1 MVELSLVMPM
11 YNEEECV
18 KQVVNEVKEYFD
30 ENDLDFELVIVNN
43 GSKDKTGDIL
53 EEMHKEDSRVRVVH
67 VVKNKGYGY
76 GVRQGLKA
84 CVGRV
89 IGYNDGDGQV
99 KPKDILRVYE
109 PIKEKKSGFS
119 KAIRYNR
126 GDGLKRI
133 FASFFYNG
141 IFHLLFLT
149 RWRDIN
155 AKPKFFT
162 QDFFK
167 TLELESDDWFIDAE
181 IMINVIHKSFKVH
194 EVLVKFKERDGGKS
208 NVRLNTVYEFLKN
221 MLSWRFELW
230 KKSLK

>member
-1 MVELSLVMPM
+1 MVELSLVMPFH
-11 YNEEECV
+11 NEQEI
-18 KQVVNEVKEYFD
+18 VNEVVSSLKKMFD
-30 ENDLDFELVIVNN
+30 SESLDYELVLVNN
-43 GSKDKTGDIL
+43 GSSDNTQKLL
-53 EEMHKEDSRVRVVH
+53 EGMAKEDSKVV
-67 VVKNKGYGY
+67 VVNLKVNKGYGY

-84 CVGRV
+84 AKGRV
-89 IGYNDGDGQV
+89 IGYNDGDGQISPDDV
-99 KPKDILRVYE
+99 FKVYE
-109 PIKEKKSGFS
+109 PIMGKKSGFS

-162 QDFFK
+162 RDFYNNI
-167 TLELESDDWFIDAE
+167 ELQSNDWFIDAE
-181 IMINVIHKSFKVH
+181 VMIYVIHKSFKVN
-194 EVLVKFKERDGGKS
+194 EVLIKFKERDAGKS

-221 MLSWRFELW
+221 MLSWRLKLW
-230 KKSLK
+230 KKNLK